1 MEKFATE
8 EENPVQVVF
17 EVSEASGIG
26 LMAWILEL
34 IPSEKTL
41 VM

>member
-8 EENPVQVVF
+8 EENPGQV
-17 EVSEASGIG
+17 VSEASGIG
-26 LMAWILEL
+26 LMACILEL